1 MHRVNLCIDGLDI
14 GLEQREPHL
23 PDESENPWRTLLR
36 SRLRGCP
43 TPLLVMPDAL
53 WSAASLWA
61 GSRAWIQALRSAG
74 VVAGDRLVCA
84 LPEGPAFVQVLV
96 ACLWDEIT
104 CVPIS
109 AHDDVGRMVVAHDA
123 RAVVVMHRAGLE
135 GLDGVFVPDAASQ
148 PPDALPALRGEA
160 LHASREVALC
170 FAAGGAD
177 AGPAVSRWTNHELL
191 DTLQRQPATLTT
203 ADARVLSLAGW
214 HAPFGL
220 IVGLLSPL
228 LHADEIVRDAS
239 GGQDPDVIARTA
251 LEHDVSHLVVSP
263 AQAERMLQHPAC
275 RELLHRVRDGVIGG
289 GSISSGLRDALR
301 RTRLRIAGAL
311 VGPVLG

>member
-1 MHRVNLCIDGLDI
+1 MHRVNLCIDGLDN
-14 GLEQREPHL
+14 GLEQRVQHM
-23 PDESENPWRTLLR
+23 PDESENPWRSQLY
-36 SRLRGCP
+36 SRLRGRP

-61 GSRAWIQALRSAG
+61 GSRAWTQAFRSAG

-96 ACLWDEIT
+96 ACLWDGIT
-104 CVPIS
+104 CVPID
-109 AHDDVGRMVVAHDA
+109 AHDDVGRMVVAHAA

-135 GLDGVFVPDAASQ
+135 GIGGVFVPDAASQ
-148 PPDALPALRGEA
+148 PPDALPALRDEA
-160 LHASREVALC
+160 LRALRGVALC
-170 FAAGGAD
+170 FGTGGAD
-177 AGPAVSRWTNHELL
+177 AGPAVSHWTSHELL
-191 DTLQRQPATLTT
+191 DTLQRVPATH
-203 ADARVLSLAGW
+203 AASRVLSLAGW

-220 IVGLLSPL
+220 IVGLLAPL

-251 LEHDVSHLVVSP
+251 LVHDVSHLVVSP

-275 RELLHRVRDGVIGG
+275 CELLHRVRDGVIGG
-289 GSISSGLRDALR
+289 GSVSSGLREALQH
-301 RTRLRIAGAL
+301 TRLRIAGAL
-311 VGPVLG
+311 VGPVLW